1 LPDEFWRSPAEEV
14 ERSMRLFAEHV
25 MPHVGTL

>member
-1 LPDEFWRSPAEEV
+1 MSFGAPPAEEV
-14 ERSMRLFAEHV
+14 ERSMRPFAEHV